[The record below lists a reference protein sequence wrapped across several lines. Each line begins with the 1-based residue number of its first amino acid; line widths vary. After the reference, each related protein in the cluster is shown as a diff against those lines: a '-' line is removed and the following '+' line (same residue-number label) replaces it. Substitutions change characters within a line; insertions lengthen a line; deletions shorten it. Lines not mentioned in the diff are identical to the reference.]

1 MTKFIRYILMVTM
14 LIQCFALNAFASSQ
28 DIPTTG
34 GIETIQPNGEI
45 PSTEQEPL
53 TPEGNATLVDDYY
66 GDKQLITITTKS
78 GNYFYILI
86 DRANEDK
93 ETAVHFLNQVDE
105 SDLMA
110 LMDDNEQDTPQT
122 CSCDDKCK
130 LGLVNTDCEVCSTDM
145 TKCTGKEPVIIET
158 PEKTESKEQQDS
170 INLVAIAITVLIL
183 AGAGVFAYM
192 RFIKNKPD
200 TAGKDDLEDYDYG
213 EDENSDD
220 DELPWE
226 NEDDENTDEEDSAE

>member
-1 MTKFIRYILMVTM
+1 MTKFIRYTRSRVM

-86 DRANEDK
+86 DRANENK

-130 LGLVNTDCEVCSTDM
+130 L
-145 TKCTGKEPVIIET
+145 
-158 PEKTESKEQQDS
+158 
-170 INLVAIAITVLIL
+170 A
-183 AGAGVFAYM
+183 
-192 RFIKNKPD
+192 
-200 TAGKDDLEDYDYG
+200 
-213 EDENSDD
+213 
-220 DELPWE
+220 
-226 NEDDENTDEEDSAE
+226 